1 VASHFHFWAN
11 KYHCASGFILS
22 KGAFRLAFPMQ
33 ENTEKPED
41 ADTPEKEENSSDV
54 DETPESSEDESPFE
68 EHEGEVLPSERKK
81 HSGCGFLIFILL
93 LLTGGS
99 GYLYYTNQI
108 PPQIMQWI
116 EPLIGSQPKQPDPIA
131 RPSVIRPTEKSPVT
145 LEEKPVFEEPL
156 GVEEEPPITI
166 VSPPSLETEHIS
178 GSPTEPVSEP
188 TDADYPAKISGNTT
202 LVEPDVEV
210 VVEEPEGQERFVE
223 RAPVFSPAPSKPADQ
238 PEKGERNEAVQAY
251 LDFFESALV
260 KIGELIK
267 TGFVKGKDFL
277 MQSIG

>member
-1 VASHFHFWAN
+1 
-11 KYHCASGFILS
+11 
-22 KGAFRLAFPMQ
+22 MQ

-41 ADTPEKEENSSDV
+41 SNTPEEEENASDV
-54 DETPESSEDESPFE
+54 EETSESSETPEPSEDESPFE

-81 HSGCGFLIFILL
+81 NSGCGFLIFILL
-93 LLTGGS
+93 LLTGGG
-99 GYLYYTNQI
+99 GYLYYTHQI

-116 EPLIGSQPKQPDPIA
+116 EPLIGSQPKQHEPIA
-131 RPSVIRPTEKSPVT
+131 KPLGALPLEKSPVI
-145 LEEKPVFEEPL
+145 LEEKPVFNEPSDI
-156 GVEEEPPITI
+156 EEEPAITI

-188 TDADYPAKISGNTT
+188 VDTDFLAKISGNTT

-210 VVEEPEGQERFVE
+210 VVEEPEEPQEQEKFVA
-223 RAPVFSPAPSKPADQ
+223 RAPAFSPPPSKPDQ
-238 PEKGERNEAVQAY
+238 PEMDKRNEAVQAY

-260 KIGELIK
+260 KTGELIK
-267 TGFVKGKDFL
+267 TGFAKGKDFL

>member
-1 VASHFHFWAN
+1 
-11 KYHCASGFILS
+11 
-22 KGAFRLAFPMQ
+22 MQ

-41 ADTPEKEENSSDV
+41 SDTPEKEENSSDIE
-54 DETPESSEDESPFE
+54 ETSEIPESSEDESPFE
-68 EHEGEVLPSERKK
+68 EHEGEVLPAERKK
-81 HSGCGFLIFILL
+81 KSGCGFLIFILL
-93 LLTGGS
+93 LLTGG

-116 EPLIGSQPKQPDPIA
+116 EPLIGSQPKQHDPIA
-131 RPSVIRPTEKSPVT
+131 RPPFTRPLEKSPVT
-145 LEEKPVFEEPL
+145 LEEKPVFKEPAV
-156 GVEEEPPITI
+156 VEEEPPIEI
-166 VSPPSLETEHIS
+166 VSPPSIETEHIS

-188 TDADYPAKISGNTT
+188 TGANYPANISGNTT

-210 VVEEPEGQERFVE
+210 IVEEPEDQERFVE
-223 RAPVFSPAPSKPADQ
+223 RAPVFSPPSSKPPEQ
-238 PEKGERNEAVQAY
+238 PEKDERNEAVQAY

-267 TGFVKGKDFL
+267 TGFLKGKDFL